1 MTAFD
6 EESKTEIPLF
16 NPRIDDWQEHFIW
29 SKDTLYILGITSK
42 GRATVLTLD
51 LNRKR
56 IINIRAADKEVGR
69 HPPENDPIQSSTLWV
84 ASFYFPDPESMVSSI
99 DCRRRMLGFVPQ
111 PNLKDHAIALVSR
124 VIAFWYSSVNLE
136 RVRIKEVCA
145 TIKPMPAKDIY
156 HHAVRFALVKDGW
169 KILTEDYT
177 LEYGGD
183 RLYVDIAAEKSIAAE
198 KQGRKILVEVKSF
211 LGRSFVN
218 DLEQAVG
225 QYIVYRDIL
234 VEKELDFKLYL
245 AITKGT

>member
-1 MTAFD
+1 
-6 EESKTEIPLF
+6 
-16 NPRIDDWQEHFIW
+16 
-29 SKDTLYILGITSK
+29 
-42 GRATVLTLD
+42 
-51 LNRKR
+51 
-56 IINIRAADKEVGR
+56 
-69 HPPENDPIQSSTLWV
+69 
-84 ASFYFPDPESMVSSI
+84 
-99 DCRRRMLGFVPQ
+99 
-111 PNLKDHAIALVSR
+111 
-124 VIAFWYSSVNLE
+124 
-136 RVRIKEVCA
+136 
-145 TIKPMPAKDIY
+145 MPAKDIY

-245 AITKGT
+245 AITKGTYKNYFQRQLTQMIINRNQVNVLVVDSESEVIEQWID